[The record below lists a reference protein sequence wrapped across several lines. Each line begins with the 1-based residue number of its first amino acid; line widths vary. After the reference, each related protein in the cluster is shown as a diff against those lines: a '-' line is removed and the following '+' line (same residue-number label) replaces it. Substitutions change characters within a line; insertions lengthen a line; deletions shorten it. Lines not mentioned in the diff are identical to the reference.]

1 MDESMVLRAVT
12 VVDTR
17 DGSLAPGRD
26 VTISGGRITG
36 VAPTGSAGAG
46 ADTVVE
52 ASGRYLIPGLCD
64 MHAHPLNGDDLAGSL
79 ALMLA
84 NGITGFRQMAGT
96 TDLLRRRRAGD
107 LALPADAPT
116 PLALP
121 GEILTPAN
129 AGTSEAAVA
138 TVREQHADGADFIK
152 VGFVTRDVLYAV
164 LAEGRRLGIPIAG
177 HLPSG
182 VDVRAASR
190 GGMRAI
196 EHLGPGSGIL
206 AGCSP
211 EEADIT
217 AALAAAPP
225 PDFPPDPA
233 KVADF
238 LRAMVINP
246 CLASGP
252 VAAAGL
258 RRSIDTFSAERA
270 AELAARFA
278 ADGTWQVPT
287 LIRARTSKLADAP
300 EYAAD
305 PNLRYVPGPALAD
318 WRATTDRFTA
328 LPAETRAAE
337 RDSFAMMMRLT
348 KLFDDAG
355 VRMLAGSDACGAGWE
370 VPGFALH
377 QEFDLLSEAGLAP
390 PRVLRMATLDAAEFL
405 GTTATM
411 GTVEVGRN
419 ADLVLLGANPVERVE
434 ALHDVQGVVRAG
446 RHYDR
451 RDLDAITERVAARN
465 AAD

>member
-1 MDESMVLRAVT
+1 MGESIVLRAVT

-26 VTISGGRITG
+26 VTVSGGRITG
-36 VAPTGSAGAG
+36 IAPTGPAG
-46 ADTVVE
+46 ADTVE
-52 ASGRYLIPGLCD
+52 AAGRYLIPGLCD
-64 MHAHPLNGDDLAGSL
+64 MHAHPLNGGDDLAGSL

-84 NGITGFRQMAGT
+84 NGVTGFRQMAGT

-107 LALPADAPT
+107 LGLPADAPA

-121 GEILTPAN
+121 GGILTPAN
-129 AGTSEAAVA
+129 AGTPEAAVA
-138 TVREQHADGADFIK
+138 TVREQQAEGADFVK
-152 VGFVTRDVLYAV
+152 VGFVTPEVLYAV

-217 AALAAAPP
+217 ASLASAPLP
-225 PDFPPDPA
+225 HFPPDPA
-233 KVADF
+233 QVANF
-238 LRAMVINP
+238 LRALVINP
-246 CLASGP
+246 CLGSGP
-252 VAAAGL
+252 AAAAVL
-258 RRSIDTFSAERA
+258 RRSVDTFSEERA
-270 AELAARFA
+270 VELAARFA

-287 LIRARTSKLADAP
+287 LIRSRTSKLADAP

-305 PNLRYVPGPALAD
+305 PNLRYISGPTLAD
-318 WRATTDRFTA
+318 WRAATGRFTE

-337 RDSFAMMMRLT
+337 RDAFAVMLTLT

-355 VRMLAGSDACGAGWE
+355 VRMLAGSDASGAGWE

-377 QEFDLLSEAGLAP
+377 QEFDLLSEAGLP
-390 PRVLRMATLDAAEFL
+390 PLRVLQMATLDAAEFL

-411 GTVEVGRN
+411 GTVEEGKD
-419 ADLVLLGANPVERVE
+419 ADLVLLGANPVESAE
-434 ALHDVQGVVRAG
+434 ALHDVQAVVRAG
-446 RHYDR
+446 RYYDR
-451 RDLDAITERVAARN
+451 GDLDAITERVAARN
-465 AAD
+465 SAG